1 MLSTRPALFGLEK
14 WYMNLY
20 YYLFFFHS
28 SLTVKAWKGLESC
41 SECVKTVNEAS
52 ESKDKISSHTHAA
65 QSTATVW

>member
-1 MLSTRPALFGLEK
+1 MVYELVLLFI
-14 WYMNLY
+14 
-20 YYLFFFHS
+20 FFHS